1 MLIEFR
7 VKNYRSFRDEQ
18 VLSLVAGTRKDLPE
32 NRCELKDIAL
42 LRSAVLYGAN
52 ASGKSNLV
60 RAMGFMRLFVTSS
73 ASERQAGDEIDVTP
87 FLLDADSKDNPTKF
101 EIAFL
106 DGETR
111 YQYGFTL
118 TRLRVLDEW
127 LIADPGTSRRRC
139 WFDRRFDSKTG
150 ETTWTFPSGNL
161 KGRKAVLK
169 EATRDNALFLSV
181 GAQLNN
187 EQLTSVFGWFRDKLR
202 VVDTSESIPG
212 ISMSGVTA
220 SRALK
225 DADFK
230 RRAAMMLQS
239 ADFGIEGFDVSEE
252 IVTEQDLTPSDI
264 MSEEMRKKILS
275 REVKLLNVH
284 MLHHAQDGLAPV
296 AIPYADESNG
306 TKQFFELEGPLAE
319 TLENGYVLVI
329 DELTAHMHPLLTRRL
344 IEMIHDPD
352 QNRNGAQL
360 VFATHDT
367 TLLDLSLFRRDQ
379 IWFTEKDRQGAS
391 HLYSL
396 HDYKGVRKGEALQK
410 GYLAGRYGALPMVE
424 KLI

>member
-18 VLSLVAGTRKDLPE
+18 VLSLVASTSKDLPQ
-32 NRCELKDIAL
+32 NRRELKDITL
-42 LRSAVLYGAN
+42 LQSAVLYGAN

-60 RAMGFMRLFVTSS
+60 RAMGFMRLFVASS
-73 ASERQAGDEIDVTP
+73 ASERQAGDKIDVTP
-87 FLLDADSKDNPTKF
+87 FLLDADSKDNPTTF
-101 EIAFL
+101 EIAFR

-118 TRLRVLDEW
+118 TRQRVLDEW
-127 LIADPGTSRRRC
+127 LIADPGTPRRRC
-139 WFDRRFDSKTG
+139 WFERRFDSETDK
-150 ETTWTFPSGNL
+150 TTWTFPSGNL

-187 EQLTSVFGWFRDKLR
+187 EQLTSVFEWFRDKLW
-202 VVDTSESIPG
+202 VVDTSRAIPG
-212 ISMSGVTA
+212 VPMSGVTA
-220 SRALK
+220 SRALE

-230 RRAAMMLQS
+230 QRAATMLHG
-239 ADFGIEGFDVSEE
+239 ADFGIEGFDVSEAPLAE
-252 IVTEQDLTPSDI
+252 KDLPSVL
-264 MSEEMRKKILS
+264 SEEFRKKALS
-275 REVKLLNVH
+275 SEITRLDVH
-284 MLHHAQDGLAPV
+284 MLHHAQGGLAPV

-306 TKQFFELEGPLAE
+306 TRQFFELEGPLVDA
-319 TLENGYVLVI
+319 LDNGFVLVI

-352 QNRNGAQL
+352 QNKNGAQL

-379 IWFTEKDRQGAS
+379 IWFAEKDRQGAS

-424 KLI
+424 KLV